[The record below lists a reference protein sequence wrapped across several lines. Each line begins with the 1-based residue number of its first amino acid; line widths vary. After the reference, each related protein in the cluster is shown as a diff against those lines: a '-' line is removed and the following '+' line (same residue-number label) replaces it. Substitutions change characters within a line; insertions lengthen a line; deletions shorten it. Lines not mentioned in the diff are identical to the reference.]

1 MKRPSLFKYSVRILI
16 VVFLHFLIKLFDKT
30 FTGKIFLFDF
40 RGTLFL
46 IYFVTFTLIIWE
58 VGDIIRRRTVKVFSN
73 QPDLIKQFTY
83 LTVVLSFYGLFVAF
97 LFSLTY
103 YLFDFLIFDFHHYN
117 GIKYR
122 FIDFDAFIGI
132 FFGYLFIL
140 VLNGQLYLFNHWKKD
155 YYLAIQLQKENLQA
169 KLEALKNQID
179 PHFLFNSLSA
189 LTTLVYKNQE
199 MAVEYINR
207 LSKLYRYI
215 LEKKDEALVL
225 LRDELDNLESY
236 FFLLRTRFSD
246 QILLDVRIEDNT
258 KDNTYVF
265 PCSLQMLAENAV
277 KHNCCSESEPL
288 KVSIFETIDTI
299 VIENAIK
306 PRRNMEDS
314 SGLGLK
320 NIMKRYELI
329 NAPKMEIFTEN
340 GVFRVHLPK
349 LSHEVYENINI

>member
-1 MKRPSLFKYSVRILI
+1 MKQPSLFKYPVRILI
-16 VVFLHFLIKLFDKT
+16 VVLLHFLIKLYDKT
-30 FTGKIFLFDF
+30 FTGKMFLFDL

-46 IYFVTFTLIIWE
+46 IYFVSFTILMWE
-58 VGDIIRRRTVKVFSN
+58 IGDIIRRKTVKIFSK

-83 LTVVLSFYGLFVAF
+83 LTIVLSFYGLFVAF
-97 LFSLTY
+97 LFSLSY
-103 YLFDFLIFDFHHYN
+103 YLFDLVFFDFHHYD
-117 GIKYR
+117 GVKYR
-122 FIDFDAFIGI
+122 FIDLDAFIGI
-132 FFGYLFIL
+132 FFGYMFIL
-140 VLNGQLYLFNHWKKD
+140 VLNGQFYLFNQWKKD
-155 YYLAIQLQKENLQA
+155 YYLATQLQKENLQA

-189 LTTLVYKNQE
+189 LTTLVYKNQN

-215 LEKKDEALVL
+215 LEKKDEVLVL

-236 FFLLRTRFSD
+236 FFLIRTRFSD
-246 QILLDVRIEDNT
+246 QIILDVRIEDYT
-258 KDNTYVF
+258 RDNTYVF

-299 VIENAIK
+299 VIENAVK

-340 GVFRVHLPK
+340 EVFRVRLPK
-349 LSHEVYENINI
+349 LSYEAYESINI